1 MSTPSPHFIDTQDSL
16 EALFGE
22 LSPASTLKEIDYL
35 HPVYQRIIAAS
46 PFLAIASCGPEGLD
60 VSPRGDPA
68 GFVVVQDEKTLLLPE
83 RRGNNRIDTLRNIV
97 RDPRV
102 GLLFLVPGIG
112 ETLRINGRAR
122 ISVEPALLARL
133 SMNGQLPK
141 CVLVIS
147 VETVFFQCARALQ
160 RSKLWAPRGANEPR
174 QVPTAGE
181 ILAAVTGDRFDG
193 STYDRELPAR
203 QSATLY

>member
-147 VETVFFQCARALQ
+147 VETVFFQCGRALQ
-160 RSKLWAPRGANEPR
+160 RSKLWALRGANEPR
-174 QVPTAGE
+174 RVPTAGE